1 MKIFKN
7 VLFVFSLM
15 FLVSLTSCLSDKEPI
30 EDQKAREN
38 DEAIQAYLKS
48 KNITAQKTA
57 DNVYYVITKSNP
69 SGKAPVIGDL
79 IKFQYLISR
88 LDGFKLDSTK
98 AATPTYSLY
107 GTIGSDLFSY
117 VTAYMKEGEKMTIF
131 LNHKL
136 AFGAQETANLP
147 AYSPIAL
154 DFSVEKLSNEEEQIE
169 SYIADNKLVATKTS
183 TGLRYSI
190 ANPIAA
196 GTVLTKGQKVSVK
209 YTGKLLYYAANLDAS
224 NKPTTVFDSGT
235 FSFTLGNGEVV
246 AGWDEG
252 LTKFKVGEKGVIV
265 FPSSLGYKD
274 VGSGTIPPKA
284 PLAFEVEVIS
294 AQ

>member
-1 MKIFKN
+1 MKIFKS
-7 VLFVFSLM
+7 LVFHFCLV

-48 KNITAQKTA
+48 KNITAQKTV
-57 DNVYYVITKSNP
+57 DNVSYVITKANP
-69 SGKAPVIGDL
+69 TGKAPVIGDL
-79 IKFQYLISR
+79 IQFQYLISR

-98 AATPTYSLY
+98 AATPSYSLY

-117 VTAYMKEGEKMTIF
+117 ATAYMKEGEKMTIF

-136 AFGAQETANLP
+136 AFGAQQTANLP

-154 DFSVEKLSNEEEQIE
+154 DFEIKKLSNEDEQIE
-169 SYIADNKLVATKTS
+169 SYIADNKLIATKTS

-190 ANPIAA
+190 ANPIATGA
-196 GTVLTKGQKVSVK
+196 FLTKGQKITVK
-209 YTGKLLYYAANLDAS
+209 YTGKLLYYAANLDAA

-235 FSFTLGNGEVV
+235 FAFTLGNGEVV

-252 LTKFKVGEKGVIV
+252 LTKFKVGEKGVLV
-265 FPSSLGYKD
+265 FPSTLGYKD
-274 VGSGTIPPKA
+274 AGKGSIPPKA
-284 PLAFEVEVIS
+284 SLAFDIEVIS